1 VAEADH
7 RVNLRV
13 DLVVA
18 ELLFIVKQDL
28 QVTLPQHH
36 PLKEILEDKE
46 QVPRLQEVTEEAVAV
61 ATAVLEVMQLLVM
74 MEQVEQELQM
84 ILQELVCLM
93 HLEDQEVEA
102 LMADL
107 VVLKKELEAEVED
120 KWQLPLM
127 EALEL

>member
-36 PLKEILEDKE
+36 LLKEILE
-46 QVPRLQEVTEEAVAV
+46 EAVQVHTRQQLTEAAV
-61 ATAVLEVMQLLVM
+61 AEATAVLEVMQVLIM

-102 LMADL
+102 LAADL
-107 VVLKKELEAEVED
+107 VVLK
-120 KWQLPLM
+120 
-127 EALEL
+127 